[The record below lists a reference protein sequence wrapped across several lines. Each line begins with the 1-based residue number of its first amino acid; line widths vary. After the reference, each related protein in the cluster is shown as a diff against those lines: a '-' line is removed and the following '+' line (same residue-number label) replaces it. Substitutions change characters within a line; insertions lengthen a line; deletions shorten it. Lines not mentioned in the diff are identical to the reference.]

1 MPLIIGL
8 TGGIGCGKSTV
19 TKFFAAK
26 GADIID
32 TDKIAHELTLP
43 EGKAIDIIKETF
55 GSELIAENGSLDR
68 NKMRKLV
75 FSDKIFRHKLEA
87 ILHPLIYHEV
97 VRRINLTTS
106 PYIIIVIP
114 LLLETTAFQK
124 LIHQILV
131 IDCAESL
138 QISRTIARSKL
149 NEQEVRA
156 IMAAQ
161 ITREERLKQ
170 ANDIIVNDQDLDYLQ
185 KQVKLLHL
193 KYLTLAKD
201 KFNVAI

>member
-8 TGGIGCGKSTV
+8 TGGIGCGKSSA

-26 GADIID
+26 GIDIID
-32 TDKIAHELTLP
+32 TDEIAHELTLP

-55 GSELIAENGSLDR
+55 GPGLIAENGSLDR

-75 FSDKIFRHKLEA
+75 FSDEIFRHKLEA

-106 PYIIIVIP
+106 PYIIIVVP

-131 IDCAESL
+131 IDCADSL

-156 IMAAQ
+156 IMATQ
-161 ITREERLKQ
+161 ITRDERLKQ
-170 ANDIIVNDQDLDYLQ
+170 ANDIIVNDHDLDYLQ
-185 KQVKLLHL
+185 KQVNLLHL
-193 KYLTLAKD
+193 KYLTLAKE

>member
-8 TGGIGCGKSTV
+8 TGGIGCGKSSA

-26 GADIID
+26 GIDIID
-32 TDKIAHELTLP
+32 TDEIAHELTLP

-55 GSELIAENGSLDR
+55 GPGLIAENGSLDR

-75 FSDKIFRHKLEA
+75 FSDEIFRHKLEA

-106 PYIIIVIP
+106 PYIIIVVP
-114 LLLETTAFQK
+114 LLLEITAFQK

-131 IDCAESL
+131 IDCADSL
-138 QISRTIARSKL
+138 QISRTIVRSKL

-156 IMAAQ
+156 IMATQ

-170 ANDIIVNDQDLDYLQ
+170 ANDIIVNDHDLDYLQ
-185 KQVKLLHL
+185 KQINLLHL
-193 KYLTLAKD
+193 KYLTLAKE

>member
-8 TGGIGCGKSTV
+8 TGGIGCGKSSA

-26 GADIID
+26 GIDIID
-32 TDKIAHELTLP
+32 TDEIAHELTLP

-55 GSELIAENGSLDR
+55 GPGLIAENGSLDR

-75 FSDKIFRHKLEA
+75 FSDEIFRHKLEA

-106 PYIIIVIP
+106 PYIIIVVP

-131 IDCAESL
+131 IDCADSL
-138 QISRTIARSKL
+138 QIPRTIARSKL

-156 IMAAQ
+156 IMATQ

-170 ANDIIVNDQDLDYLQ
+170 ANDIIVNDHNLDYLQ
-185 KQVKLLHL
+185 KQVNLLHL
-193 KYLTLAKD
+193 KYLTLAKE